1 MGVVG
6 RISMCLTSICCFK
19 NRIWSRWLFRIR
31 TAGRCSCWGL
41 PTGRRWSWRWKPKQP
56 GFGAAAGE
64 SCGIRGRLAGIFCM
78 CRGFSPTATPIRCY
92 IYVCRRARSATQEQG
107 VAFLTKLSYNE
118 NAQEGYAM
126 DSTLEALYQVVLD
139 RKAHPQEGSYTCY
152 LFDKGLDKI
161 LKKVGEECAETIIA
175 AKNDV
180 SADTVGEVSDLIYH
194 LLVML
199 AEKDIPLDGV
209 LAELDR
215 RAQKIGNLKQMKQVD
230 KESWPWKNAI

>member
-1 MGVVG
+1 M
-6 RISMCLTSICCFK
+6 
-19 NRIWSRWLFRIR
+19 N
-31 TAGRCSCWGL
+31 
-41 PTGRRWSWRWKPKQP
+41 
-56 GFGAAAGE
+56 
-64 SCGIRGRLAGIFCM
+64 
-78 CRGFSPTATPIRCY
+78 
-92 IYVCRRARSATQEQG
+92 
-107 VAFLTKLSYNE
+107 
-118 NAQEGYAM
+118 
-126 DSTLEALYQVVLD
+126 TLETLYQVVLD
-139 RKAHPQEGSYTCY
+139 RKARPQEGSYTCY

-230 KESWPWKNAI
+230 KES

>member
-1 MGVVG
+1 
-6 RISMCLTSICCFK
+6 
-19 NRIWSRWLFRIR
+19 
-31 TAGRCSCWGL
+31 
-41 PTGRRWSWRWKPKQP
+41 
-56 GFGAAAGE
+56 
-64 SCGIRGRLAGIFCM
+64 
-78 CRGFSPTATPIRCY
+78 
-92 IYVCRRARSATQEQG
+92 
-107 VAFLTKLSYNE
+107 
-118 NAQEGYAM
+118 M

-161 LKKVGEECAETIIA
+161 LKKVGEAETIIA

-230 KESWPWKNAI
+230 KES